1 MEGVTKED
9 EDELLCSISSW
20 SSFVDDRDG
29 QNTNVFCTVVDVKM
43 MVSDDEERLLA
54 MVKSSLVVVGV
65 STTYLFKFM

>member
-29 QNTNVFCTVVDVKM
+29 QNTNVFCTVVDVEM

-54 MVKSSLVVVGV
+54 MVK
-65 STTYLFKFM
+65 

>member
-9 EDELLCSISSW
+9 EDELLCSISNW

-29 QNTNVFCTVVDVKM
+29 QNTNVFCTVVDVDVEM

-54 MVKSSLVVVGV
+54 MVKSSLVVVCV
-65 STTYLFKFM
+65 STT

>member
-9 EDELLCSISSW
+9 EDGLLCSISSW

-29 QNTNVFCTVVDVKM
+29 QNTNVFCTVVDVEM

-54 MVKSSLVVVGV
+54 MVKSSFGV
-65 STTYLFKFM
+65 STTCLFQFM